1 MEVRIN
7 KYIADAGIASRRK
20 AEELILNGNV
30 KINGAVVTS
39 LGIRV
44 SEGDKVEVNG
54 RLITPAEEKEYF
66 ALNKPLGVITSVTDP
81 YGRPTVVEL
90 ITETSARVF
99 PVGRLDYDTSGLIFI
114 TNDGELSYRLT
125 HPKHEVPKTYRV
137 KAQGRLSRE
146 RQYRLKHGVDIGGF
160 TTSPAELEIIR
171 ESEKWTLCEITIH
184 EGKNREIRRMFD
196 EVGNKVLELKRVAI
210 GKIRLGRLAEGHYRK
225 LTKEEIEYLKTL

>member
-7 KYIADAGIASRRK
+7 KYIADAGVTSRRK

-39 LGIRV
+39 LGTKV
-44 SEGDKVEVNG
+44 SEGDRVEVNG
-54 RLITPAEEKEYF
+54 REITPAETKEYF
-66 ALNKPLGVITSVTDP
+66 ALNKPTGVITSVTDP
-81 YGRPTVVEL
+81 YDRPTVAEL
-90 ITETSARVF
+90 ITETSARIF
-99 PVGRLDYDTSGLIFI
+99 PVGRLDCDTSGLIFL

-137 KAQGRLSRE
+137 KAQGQLSRE
-146 RQYRLKHGVDIGGF
+146 RQYRLRRGVDIGGF

-171 ESEKWTLCEITIH
+171 EAEKWTLCEITIH

-196 EVGNKVLELKRVAI
+196 AVGNRVLELKRVAI
-210 GKIRLGRLAEGHYRK
+210 GRIRLGRLAEGHYRK
-225 LTKEEIEYLKTL
+225 LTREEIDYLKTL